1 MLYTKIDKKQEAARP
16 LPENI
21 RQELGLSPL
30 VAGILAARKMTD
42 PAEIREFLHGSSQ
55 PYGDPFLLKDMG
67 RAVERIL
74 QAIRQGEPMTIYGD
88 YDVDGTSASS
98 LLYLFLSQWGARVDV
113 YIPRRDTEGYG
124 LNTPALQKLYEKGTT
139 LIITVDT
146 GISGAK
152 EVAAAPEGLDIII
165 TDHHLAPK
173 ELPKAYAV
181 INPNQPGD
189 TYPCKS
195 IAGVGVAFKLCQAL
209 YQKYNGT
216 KDFWDDLIELVA
228 LGTVADMVSLKGE
241 NREIVRKGLVKMPHT
256 PIIGLQ
262 ALIAATVAPGT
273 AINSGTIGFG
283 LGPRINAAGR
293 LDDAMTAV
301 RLLTTKDGEEA
312 QELAQ
317 ELNEA
322 NKERQAISQKI
333 FEEAEALLAEKGL
346 PDWGIVLGKEGWHP
360 GVIGIV
366 ASRLTEKYHLPS
378 ILLTIDGEK
387 AKGSC
392 RSIPPLHLYQALT
405 KCKDCLTQFGGHAQ
419 AAGLT
424 MEAARIPELEKLFNK
439 VVGDML
445 HYEAY
450 VPSQA
455 PDYFVPEGEEV
466 TQEQVADLEQLAPFG
481 MGNPS
486 PVLGFAHCR
495 IEDVT
500 LLGKA
505 RNHLKLTIN
514 HGDYTYKGL
523 LWQEGGRLHHIYAG
537 EEAALAFAPRL
548 NTFRDKTTVDLEVSA
563 IEAPYT
569 IVDWRQENRDKKT
582 SLNIILQKY
591 KKTVVYLQDSVTRDA
606 LPEGVRTLEYGDPV
620 PGYPDAVVLY
630 DVGAGRV
637 LQEDYFP
644 LKASQP
650 SRLYLLYNRE
660 DVLARRDALRK
671 LYPDIPGLRCCY
683 VFLRKLLR
691 ERGGC
696 TYQELVQL
704 RSPEGYPISQ
714 QVLQCFRELELL
726 QEAGHHILL
735 GTTQKRNMED
745 SPTFQEMQKAYDRHF
760 QELNRMWLMK
770 PSEMAGYW
778 KQGR

>member
-1 MLYTKIDKKQEAARP
+1 MLYTKIDKKQEAASP
-16 LPENI
+16 LPESV

-30 VAGILAARKMTD
+30 VAGILAARNMTD
-42 PAEIREFLHGSSQ
+42 PTEIREFLQGKAQ

-67 RAVERIL
+67 KAVERIL

-124 LNTPALQKLYEKGTT
+124 LNVPALQSLYNKGTS

-152 EVAAAPEGLDIII
+152 EVEAAPEGLDIII

-189 TYPCKS
+189 TYPCKG

-228 LGTVADMVSLKGE
+228 LGTVADMVPLVGE
-241 NREIVRKGLVKMPHT
+241 NREIVRKGLVKMPDT
-256 PIIGLQ
+256 PIMGLR
-262 ALIAATVAPGT
+262 ALIAATVAPGA

-293 LDDAMTAV
+293 LDDAMMAV
-301 RLLTTKDGEEA
+301 RLLTTRDGEEA

-333 FEEAEALLAEKGL
+333 FEEAEALLTEKGL

-392 RSIPPLHLYQALT
+392 RSIPPLDLYQALT
-405 KCKDCLTQFGGHAQ
+405 KCKDCLTQYGGHAQ

-424 MEAARIPELEKLFNK
+424 MEAGRIPELEKLFNK

-450 VPSQA
+450 VPSQV

-466 TQEQVADLEQLAPFG
+466 TQEQVEDLETLAPFG

-486 PVLGFAHCR
+486 PVLGFAHCQ
-495 IEDVT
+495 IQDAT

-505 RNHLKLTIN
+505 KNHLKLTVV
-514 HGDYTYKGL
+514 HGDNIYKGL
-523 LWQEGGRLHHIYAG
+523 LWQEGGRLHHFYAG

-548 NTFRDKTTVDLEVSA
+548 NTFRDKTSVDLEVSA
-563 IEAPYT
+563 VEAPYT

-591 KKTVVYLQDSVTRDA
+591 KKTVVYVEDSVTKSA
-606 LPEGVRTLEYGDPV
+606 LPEGIRILTYGEPLI
-620 PGYPDAVVLY
+620 GYPEAVVFY
-630 DVGAGRV
+630 DVGAASV
-637 LQEDYFP
+637 LQENRFP
-644 LKASQP
+644 LKATQQ

-660 DVLARRDALRK
+660 DVLAQRDLLRQM
-671 LYPDIPGLRCCY
+671 YPDIQGLRCCY
-683 VFLRKLLR
+683 VFLRKKLR
-691 ERGGC
+691 EKTAC
-696 TYQELVQL
+696 TFQELAEL
-704 RSPEGYPISQ
+704 RTPEGYPLSR
-714 QVLQCFRELELL
+714 QVLQCFLELDLL
-726 QEAGHHILL
+726 QTAGNHILL

-745 SPTFQEMQKAYDRHF
+745 SSTFQAIQKAYDRHF